1 MKALFLS
8 SDASIPDI
16 ASATRLRMQGYADEI
31 GELHVL
37 IRSGRT
43 RTTSDGSI
51 IIHEVRTNKWLAPL
65 SLPGHARALI
75 RKHGIEIVSAQ
86 DPFEHGLVGVS
97 AVKGTSAKL
106 HVQVHTDFLSP
117 WFTHGYSRLVLMN
130 HVRSWIASYVLPRAH
145 GIRAVAPRV
154 KRSMIARYGTRIKEP
169 SVIPVLIVDDNEE
182 YAEVASPF
190 PITLLVLGRLE
201 PEKRFQDA
209 IYALRELRKLHPDAG
224 LVIAG
229 EGSESKRL
237 RHETEALGLSGWVRF
252 LGMRSDVSQLMRA
265 SHVMLQ
271 TSAYEGYSRTLVE
284 AARAR
289 LAIATTDV
297 GIVGDVLI
305 PNVHVL
311 ANHVADVVALT
322 ENVERLI
329 ADDAFRRS
337 LTDSAYETISKHL
350 ATYENQAA
358 MIAHDLRDTLLVERA

>member
-16 ASATRLRMQGYADEI
+16 ASATRQRMQGYADEI

-37 IRSGRT
+37 IRSSRT

-51 IIHEVRTNKWLAPL
+51 TIHEVRVNKWLAPL
-65 SLPGHARALI
+65 SLPRHARAII
-75 RKHGIEIVSAQ
+75 RKHEIEIVSAQ
-86 DPFEHGLVGVS
+86 DPFEHGLIGIF
-97 AVKGTSAKL
+97 AVRGTTAKL

-117 WFTHGYSRLVLMN
+117 WFTHGYTRQALMN
-130 HVRSWIASYVLPRAH
+130 HLRSFVAAFVLPRAD

-154 KRSMIARYGTRIKEP
+154 KRSMIGRFGARIKEP
-169 SVIPVLIVDDNEE
+169 SVIPVLVVDESEE
-182 YAEVASPF
+182 YAEVPPPF

-209 IYALRELRKLHPDAG
+209 LHALKRIREKHPDAG
-224 LVIAG
+224 LIIAG
-229 EGSESKRL
+229 EGSESARL
-237 RHETEALGLSGWVRF
+237 RHETAALGLSDWVRF

-289 LAIATTDV
+289 LAIVTTDV

-311 ANHVADVVALT
+311 VGHVADVVALT
-322 ENVERLI
+322 ENIERLI
-329 ADDAFRRS
+329 ADEELGRS
-337 LTDSAYETISKHL
+337 LADAAHETITKHL
-350 ATYENQAA
+350 STYESQAA
-358 MIAHDLRDTLLVERA
+358 MIAHDLRDTLMAQNV